1 MMIKVSIVVHSGA
14 ASFQVA
20 VRADSVERAL
30 SLAQRLHAGSDV
42 RVKFPID
49 PGGFFVKDPAT
60 QVEMVELAEKIAA

>member
-1 MMIKVSIVVHSGA
+1 MIKVSIVVHSGA

-20 VRADSVERAL
+20 VRADSVERAR
-30 SLAQRLHAGSDV
+30 SLAQRLRAGSDV

-49 PGGFFVKDPAT
+49 PEGFFVKDPAT